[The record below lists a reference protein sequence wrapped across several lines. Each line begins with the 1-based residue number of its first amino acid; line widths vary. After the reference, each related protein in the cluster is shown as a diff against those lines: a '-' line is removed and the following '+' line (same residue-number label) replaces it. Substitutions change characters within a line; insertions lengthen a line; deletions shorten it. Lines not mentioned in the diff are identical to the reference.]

1 MWLEKRRCE
10 FICFGLQT
18 TGWKQCG
25 WKKEGVDSFA
35 LNYKQ
40 QGGNSV
46 EKRSWFSWGG
56 SLTLNFTAGAM

>member
-25 WKKEGVDSFA
+25 WKKEGVNSFA
-35 LNYKQ
+35 LDYKQ

-46 EKRSWFSWGG
+46 VGKKKV
-56 SLTLNFTAGAM
+56 